1 MRNKFRIFFFIY
13 VQRTKVVTIK
23 YKLNTLSVNT
33 DRANKFIYL

>member
-23 YKLNTLSVNT
+23 YKLNTLSV